1 MSFDTPE
8 ENKDFA
14 EKFAF
19 QFLLLSD
26 TTREVGLA
34 YGACD
39 DVGAGFARRAGIVVG
54 PDGKVKEYLPKVDAV
69 SYPTEVLA
77 RI

>member
-39 DVGAGFARRAGIVVG
+39 DASAGFARRAGVVID
-54 PDGKVKEYLPKVDAV
+54 PEGKVREYRPKVDAV